1 MPRET
6 RTPGLGSTGV
16 GNAEPSIPAVPKGV
30 FRNEGEY
37 WTVGYGGKSFRLKD
51 SKGLGYV
58 AHLLRHPAGEFHV
71 LDLAGGIAGQRD
83 DEETGQS
90 APGLP
95 GGNEDLEKSGIHIGT
110 LGDAGEVLDDQ
121 AKAAYRRR
129 LSDLREELDEA
140 KELGNVQRAEQAEQE
155 IDALTKELSRAV
167 GLGGRNRKAASAS
180 ERARQSIGKTI
191 KAVLERIA
199 QSNASLADILSR
211 CIKTGTFCSYQPDP
225 DFPIAWEFGE
235 STIEPDQ
242 PPDSRAQFTPAHT
255 DDPQTSAGVL
265 GVSPFSLAE
274 RTAFV
279 GRESEGGAIRTA
291 IDRARAGQG
300 SIVMLFDGPGVGKT
314 RLAMEMAEYASRT
327 GFRCAIGRCYER
339 DEPFPFMPF
348 AEIIESNL
356 AQAASLDDYYQQI
369 GPNAAE
375 IAQISPSLRRVFPD
389 IPQPLELP
397 PAQQRRYLFQ
407 SFSEALARAARIRP
421 NMYLLEDL
429 HWADEST
436 LALLVHLANRIA
448 QLPVVIVA
456 TYRGGYSNDNPA
468 LVRTLEELIRM
479 GVRPQKLGGLSQ
491 DAIAQML
498 NGLSQREAPENLVN
512 LIFEESQG
520 YPFFVEEVYRHLCE
534 DGKVFDASG
543 QFRTDLKLDET
554 DVPENVR
561 LIISRRLERL
571 DENERRALAAAA
583 VIGRSFS
590 FRLLTAVSQTDVDEL
605 FTVIEKAQRMGIIVP
620 SSEGPE
626 QPFTFAHEL
635 VRQTLLAEISIVRRQ
650 QLHAKIAAA
659 LESLDPTSAKE
670 YAGEISDHL
679 VKAGSF
685 ANREALVRWLID
697 AGNKA
702 LEACAFEEARVG
714 FELALSRVD
723 EADARPRAEILY
735 SLGVAKRG
743 LGRWSEAHILW
754 EQALEIF
761 ETLAD
766 QESIARTCLQLAE
779 GAAWSG
785 KQRETF
791 GTAERLLA
799 KLSESSSDRA
809 LLLAILA
816 LGKLDEDEPDAAR
829 EVFTAALAV
838 AEKLPDTG
846 VKGAILAYRSKF
858 NFVCLHLRE
867 ALEDSLRSAELLTPA
882 AAWIRAEQLLWY
894 KATLVNLGRMQ
905 EADNVDQEL
914 EPLASRIGHLPALS
928 SCRRTSAWTEFW
940 RQPDLARLEDK
951 MRGDLDAQTESG
963 MNPFFMSAAQLST
976 AEFLSGKWDQALRH
990 AESAWSPEAPGHVQ
1004 AMNVAVRF
1012 RLMAYS
1018 GDREGALALMNGH
1031 REMVARAGKTNIY
1044 GSWMLL
1050 LAAIEGLFVLGE
1062 REQAA
1067 VLYPD
1072 VHELIHTGTIFVQ
1085 ILSRFPR
1092 TVAGISAAAAR
1103 NWNVAEEDFRIGLE
1117 QAEAFPNQLEQTE
1130 IRRFHAMMLLDRTAT
1145 GDREKA
1151 QMLLNEALES
1161 YELIGMPRHIEMA
1174 QTLLARCG

>member
-1 MPRET
+1 MSPET
-6 RTPGLGSTGV
+6 RTARPGAGD
-16 GNAEPSIPAVPKGV
+16 AVARAAQTGV
-30 FRNEGEY
+30 FRKEGEF
-37 WTVGYGGKSFRLKD
+37 WTIGFGGKAFRLKD
-51 SKGLGYV
+51 SKGLGYL
-58 AHLLRHPAGEFHV
+58 AHLLRHPGAEFHV

-83 DEETGQS
+83 DDESGQS
-90 APGLP
+90 AQGLP
-95 GGNEDLEKSGIHIGT
+95 RGDEDLEKAGIHIGG
-110 LGDAGEVLDDQ
+110 LGDAGEMLDEQ
-121 AKAAYRRR
+121 AKVAYRRR
-129 LSDLREELDEA
+129 LSDLREELEEA
-140 KELGNVQRAEQAEQE
+140 KERGNVERAEQAEQE
-155 IDALTKELSRAV
+155 IDALTRELSRAV
-167 GLGGRNRKAASAS
+167 GLGGRNRRAVSAS

-191 KAVLERIA
+191 KSVLDRIA
-199 QSNASLADILSR
+199 QSDAGLSELFAR
-211 CIKTGTFCSYQPDP
+211 SIKTGNFCSYQPDP
-225 DFPIAWEFGE
+225 EFPVAWEFAATE
-235 STIEPDQ
+235 AASTIEPAEQ
-242 PPDSRAQFTPAHT
+242 PAATSDAAPARTDHTPAS
-255 DDPQTSAGVL
+255 PVVL
-265 GVSPFSLAE
+265 DVSPFSLAE

-279 GRESEGGAIRTA
+279 GRQSEGSAIRTA

-327 GFRCAIGRCYER
+327 GFRCSVGRCYER
-339 DEPFPFMPF
+339 DEPFPFLPF

-356 AQAASLDDYYQQI
+356 AQAASLDDYYRQI
-369 GPNAAE
+369 GPYAAE
-375 IAQISPSLRRVFPD
+375 IAQIAPSLRRIFPD

-407 SFSEALARAARIRP
+407 SFSEALARAARTRP
-421 NMYLLEDL
+421 TMYLLEDL

-436 LALLVHLANRIA
+436 LALLIHLANRIA

-456 TYRGGYSNDNPA
+456 TYRGGYSDDNPA

-479 GVRPQKLGGLSQ
+479 GVRPHKLGGLSK
-491 DAIAQML
+491 DAVGQML
-498 NGLSQREAPENLVN
+498 RGLSQREAPETLLN
-512 LIFEESQG
+512 LIYEESQG
-520 YPFFVEEVYRHLCE
+520 YPFFVEEVYRHLRE
-534 DGKVFDASG
+534 EGKVFDAAG
-543 QFRTDLKLDET
+543 QFRTDLELDES

-561 LIISRRLERL
+561 LIISRRLDRL
-571 DENERRALAAAA
+571 DESERRALAAAA

-590 FRLLTAVSQTDVDEL
+590 FQLLTAISQIDVDEL
-605 FTVIEKAQRMGIIVP
+605 FTVIEKAQQMGLIVP

-626 QPFTFAHEL
+626 SPFTFAHEL
-635 VRQTLLAEISIVRRQ
+635 VRQTLLANISGPRRQ

-659 LESLDPTSAKE
+659 LESFDPTSAKE

-702 LEACAFEEARVG
+702 LEASAFEEARVG

-723 EADARPRAEILY
+723 QADARPRAEILY

-791 GTAERLLA
+791 ATAERLLA

-838 AEKLPDTG
+838 AEKLPDSG
-846 VKGAILAYRSKF
+846 VKGAILAFRSKF

-882 AAWIRAEQLLWY
+882 AAWIRAEQLLWH

-914 EPLASRIGHLPALS
+914 EPLASRIGHMPALS
-928 SCRRTSAWTEFW
+928 SCRRTAAWTEFW

-951 MRGDLDAQTESG
+951 VRGDLDAQTESG

-990 AESAWSPEAPGHVQ
+990 AESAWSREAPGHVQ

-1012 RLMAYS
+1012 RVMAYA
-1018 GDREGALALMNGH
+1018 GDREGALALINVH
-1031 REMVARAGKTNIY
+1031 REMIARAGKTNIY

-1050 LAAIEGLFVLGE
+1050 VAAIEGLYVLGE
-1062 REQAA
+1062 RERAA
-1067 VLYPD
+1067 VLYRD
-1072 VHELIHTGTIFVQ
+1072 VDELISTGTIFVQ

-1103 NWNVAEEDFRIGLE
+1103 NWNLAEEHFRIGLE

-1130 IRRFHAMMLLDRTAT
+1130 IRRFHAMMLLDRAAT
-1145 GDREKA
+1145 GDRQKA
-1151 QMLLNEALES
+1151 QMLLNEALQS
-1161 YELIGMPRHIEMA
+1161 YTQIGMPRHIEMI
-1174 QTLLARCG
+1174 QTLLDRR